1 MSVSSAPRPSTP
13 LPAPLDVHLDEIFVS
28 LQGEAGEVGRPQ
40 VFLRLAGCPLRCT
53 YCDTPRSWRRR
64 PSWELHAAGL
74 TQERQ
79 NPIRGEDLQR
89 ALLDLCAQYGLQP
102 SAATLA
108 VTGGEPLEQTDFLA
122 AWLPSWPGRVLL
134 ETAGLWPDRLARLL
148 PAVHFVSL
156 DWKLDGTL
164 RAGAELRAPRA
175 CLELA
180 ARAPHAPQTWVKLVL
195 TADVSDAV
203 LAAALREIAAAAPGM
218 RVFLQP
224 ATPRGGGAEPP
235 AAARLLGWAIE
246 HGGLALDLRV
256 LPQTHP
262 LLGVR

>member
-1 MSVSSAPRPSTP
+1 MSVPSA
-13 LPAPLDVHLDEIFVS
+13 VHLDEIFVS

-40 VFLRLAGCPLRCT
+40 LFLRLAGCPLRCT

-64 PSWELHAAGL
+64 PTWELHLGAA
-74 TQERQ
+74 TVERS
-79 NPIRGEDLQR
+79 NPVTHTDLDR
-89 ALLDLCAQYGLQP
+89 ALAEACAHHGLDPRG
-102 SAATLA
+102 ATLS
-108 VTGGEPLEQTDFLA
+108 VTGGEPLEQADFLA
-122 AWLPSWPGRVLL
+122 GWLPQWPGRVLL
-134 ETAGLWPDRLARLL
+134 ETAGIWPERLAQLL
-148 PAVHFVSL
+148 PQVDFLSL

-164 RAGAELRAPRA
+164 RAGAELCAPRA

-180 ARAPHAPQTWVKLVL
+180 ASAPPPLQTWVKLVL
-195 TADVSDAV
+195 TAEVSDEA
-203 LAAALREIAAAAPGM
+203 LAAALREIAAVAPGA

-235 AAARLLGWAIE
+235 AAARLLAWAIE
-246 HGGLALDLRV
+246 HGPLGLDLRV